1 MKKISLVLAV
11 MLVLA
16 MFVGCSTTQ
25 PSAAEQS
32 SAAVSES
39 QSATQQE
46 DTATETANDGQI
58 TVAYAQGELVN
69 AWRVCNQ
76 ADMKSSIE
84 AAGWNFITT
93 DANQDPSKQ
102 LSDIENLLAQKPDY
116 IVVSPIESEAL
127 APAVDMCD
135 KAGVPMIVI
144 DRTLNAEVGGMYKT
158 VIAQS
163 HVISG
168 KELAKRTV
176 ELLTEKYGEPKGNVV
191 HVQGQSG
198 ASPVIDANS
207 GWDEV
212 MADYPNIKTVATED
226 AGFTKEGGMKVM
238 ENFLTAYPAGQI
250 DIVRSDYSDMTMG
263 AIDAIKNAGRDE
275 LLGFIVGEGGHIKC
289 IEAVVN
295 GEIACETQTPP
306 FFGAVVVETINKLMA
321 GEEVPA
327 YQEVPIQIFTTMDID
342 TAKAYLDAITAAGSE
357 F

>member
-1 MKKISLVLAV
+1 MKKVALTLAV
-11 MLVLA
+11 LLIMA
-16 MFVGCSTTQ
+16 MFIGCTADQPSGSAQSADTTTQ
-25 PSAAEQS
+25 GQESTAA
-32 SAAVSES
+32 
-39 QSATQQE
+39 
-46 DTATETANDGQI
+46 DETAGSGQI

-76 ADMKSSIE
+76 ADMKKSIE
-84 AAGWNFITT
+84 DQGWNFITA

-102 LSDIENLLAQKPDY
+102 LADVENLLAQKPDY
-116 IVVSPIESEAL
+116 LVLSPLESDAL
-127 APAVDMCD
+127 APAVDMCEE
-135 KAGVPMIVI
+135 AGVPLIVI

-168 KELAKRTV
+168 RALAERTV

-198 ASPVIDANS
+198 ASPVIDANA

-212 MADYPNIKTVATED
+212 MADYPNIVTIATED
-226 AGFTKEGGMKVM
+226 AGFTKEGGLKVM
-238 ENFLTAYPAGQI
+238 ENFLTSYPAGEI

-275 LLGFIVGEGGHIKC
+275 LLGYIVGEGGHIRC

-306 FFGAVVVETINKLMA
+306 YFGAVVVETINKLMA

-327 YQEVPIQIFTTMDID
+327 YQEVPIKIFSSAD
-342 TAKAYLDAITAAGSE
+342 TAAAQTYLDEISAEGSE